1 MNDTTRRIVRT
12 LCQLVAGGA
21 LGGLVTQLV
30 LDTPDRYD
38 PYIVLASS
46 ALVAIAQLILEEWTG
61 QDIGVRR
68 SAGK

>member
-1 MNDTTRRIVRT
+1 VRT